1 MTWTAPHS
9 HPPVLHHVPDPSF
22 VTLTLA
28 NPHRF
33 SLHHLSYHL
42 FLTPPSSLLSPQ
54 RADASS
60 LHYNRRGGGRGGV
73 GGGLQAHF
81 LPRARTCGGTRSSVQ
96 RSPRL
101 SCRKWRG
108 SLKFPV
114 RAAEEEGE
122 RGAAAERC
130 CSEAESRDRP
140 PTFTELNFAAA
151 CPLPLCLPFLPVLYR
166 CFPLFC
172 RRPFVMR
179 GTRPLPPQL
188 QLLLLC
194 AFLVLLPPSSAQP
207 LSCQE
212 VRTVFHSLHPGS
224 KWVPENPVSG
234 NPPQL
239 LSCTSVDAPRS
250 IQKLFPPL

>member
-1 MTWTAPHS
+1 MYPTLLSSPLHLPTPIVSLSITSPIISSS
-9 HPPVLHHVPDPSF
+9 HLLHHCCRHSEPMHHHYITTGVVVAEEERVGVSKRISCRARAHVWRDQIIRATKPETLVPQVKREPEVSCPSCW
-22 VTLTLA
+22 
-28 NPHRF
+28 
-33 SLHHLSYHL
+33 
-42 FLTPPSSLLSPQ
+42 
-54 RADASS
+54 
-60 LHYNRRGGGRGGV
+60 RRGRERSGSGKMLFRGGI
-73 GGGLQAHF
+73 
-81 LPRARTCGGTRSSVQ
+81 TRSSSNFHWAQ
-96 RSPRL
+96 LRRSL
-101 SCRKWRG
+101 SSS
-108 SLKFPV
+108 SLPPFFT
-114 RAAEEEGE
+114 
-122 RGAAAERC
+122 
-130 CSEAESRDRP
+130 CSLSVFSP
-140 PTFTELNFAAA
+140 
-151 CPLPLCLPFLPVLYR
+151 
-166 CFPLFC
+166 FC